1 MLAQTLCSVM
11 ETMTHGAEVRCFFV
25 VFIFLSFLFLYLLGG
40 VTTSLSESLVAL
52 VIKES
57 AHHLDLFWSNEADP
71 ESVRNARET
80 ERSYM
85 HLWVNEA
92 RERNLLRK
100 ER

>member
-1 MLAQTLCSVM
+1 MILGV
-11 ETMTHGAEVRCFFV
+11 EVCFFS
-25 VFIFLSFLFLYLLGG
+25 FSFLLFSVFNFFLGG

-57 AHHLDLFWSNEADP
+57 AHHLDLFWSHPDDP
-71 ESVRNARET
+71 ESVRDARDT

-92 RERNLLRK
+92 RERK
-100 ER
+100 MMKHK